1 MENNHNHEGE
11 DMSKTRVFEHDQNSE
26 NSDMTT
32 EEVAQY
38 ADDKVDAL
46 IQLLIKKKVITE
58 QELETEYNSLFEEWF
73 FCLIILAVYIL
84 SVADLDDENNKP
96 IIIHVAN
103 DAIIAYSETI
113 TLNWNK
119 SFKIGVGANSNS
131 IKCICDAKLEIR
143 WKFAQLTF
151 RTVR

>member
-58 QELETEYNSLFEEWF
+58 QELEKEYNSLFEE
-73 FCLIILAVYIL
+73 
-84 SVADLDDENNKP
+84 
-96 IIIHVAN
+96 
-103 DAIIAYSETI
+103 
-113 TLNWNK
+113 
-119 SFKIGVGANSNS
+119 
-131 IKCICDAKLEIR
+131 
-143 WKFAQLTF
+143 
-151 RTVR
+151 

>member
-58 QELETEYNSLFEEWF
+58 QELETEYNSLFEE
-73 FCLIILAVYIL
+73 
-84 SVADLDDENNKP
+84 
-96 IIIHVAN
+96 
-103 DAIIAYSETI
+103 
-113 TLNWNK
+113 
-119 SFKIGVGANSNS
+119 
-131 IKCICDAKLEIR
+131 
-143 WKFAQLTF
+143 
-151 RTVR
+151 